1 MDLTTLGLV
10 VTAAIIHAIWNLLAK
25 RAAAARFFI
34 WSYSTTVAVL
44 YAPLVAWA
52 LIDARGEWTVIAVLS
67 VFASGVLHL
76 WYSQALQAGYRRAD
90 LSVVY
95 PVARGTGP
103 ALSVIGAIVLLG
115 EPASAVTL
123 IGAALVVSG
132 VIVIGL
138 GNTRLDARTVR
149 AGLLWGAFTGVFIAS
164 YTVNDG
170 WAVRALGVSPF
181 IIDYFGNFVR
191 MVALTPGAVHGR
203 AELVK
208 EWRELKWTILSV
220 GAIIPIP
227 FILVLFAMTMAPVS
241 VVAPAREM
249 SMMVGVLL
257 AWWVLKEPDVGRR
270 LVGAAL
276 IAAGVALLTAG

>member
-1 MDLTTLGLV
+1 VDLATLGLV
-10 VTAAIIHAIWNLLAK
+10 VTAAIFHAIWNLLAK

-34 WSYSTTVAVL
+34 WSYSATVAVL
-44 YAPLVAWA
+44 YAPLVVWA
-52 LIDARGEWTVIAVLS
+52 LIESRGEWTIGAVLS

-103 ALSVIGAIVLLG
+103 ALSVIGAIVLVG
-115 EPASAVTL
+115 EPARALTL

-132 VIVIGL
+132 VMVIGL
-138 GNTRLDARTVR
+138 GNARLDARTAK
-149 AGLLWGAFTGVFIAS
+149 AGLIWGAFTGVFIAS

-170 WAVRALGVSPF
+170 WAVRVLGVSPF
-181 IIDYFGNFVR
+181 VIDYFGNFVR
-191 MVALTPGAVHGR
+191 MAALTPGAIRGR
-203 AELVK
+203 ATLIK
-208 EWRELKWTILSV
+208 EWRESKWVILMV

-227 FILVLFAMTMAPVS
+227 FILVLFAMTMAPIS

-257 AWWVLKEPDVGRR
+257 GWLILNERDVAKR
-270 LVGAAL
+270 LIGAAL
-276 IAAGVALLTAG
+276 IAAGVAMLTWA